1 MKPNRGARRAA
12 TLARRF
18 CPVALA
24 LALGTCHQAPLTAPP
39 GSTITVFANPTFI
52 PAFGGVSVI
61 SALLI
66 EPAGTPVADGTVV
79 QFFTD
84 LGTIDPQGKTND
96 GVARVNLVSDSRSG
110 QACVQA
116 FSGGPATGGGTGTTT
131 TTLASTTTTVL
142 TLIAQARAFMKQSGD
157 CSVTV
162 DIGSSL
168 PARVLV
174 TASPSVLTSKR
185 ASLVTANVYDSN
197 GNPVANVSVIFATD
211 GTTESM
217 DSQGTPTF
225 TNNNGQ
231 AQDVLR
237 THYDPSADAKS
248 VNVTATTANGISG
261 TTAIEIN

>member
-185 ASLVTANVYDSN
+185 ASLVTANV
-197 GNPVANVSVIFATD
+197 SVIFATD